1 MCEGARARG
10 QGAGQV
16 RSRARP
22 VGGTVMDVR
31 ALVAGFAFVAMWS
44 SAFTSARIIVVDA
57 PPFLALAVRFA
68 ISGAL
73 ALAIGGALGQRL
85 ALGRG
90 QWRPIVVFGIC
101 QNALYLGLI
110 FVAVRTVEASVAVV
124 VASTLPLLVA
134 ALDRVAFGTRLSPL
148 AVGGLTAGLV
158 GVLVITAARLGAGL
172 DPLGLAYCVGAVLAL
187 AVATLTV
194 RGASAGGNLWIVVGL
209 QMLVGSAALLP
220 VSLLLETWEVTWTA
234 AMIGAFWYTV
244 LVPGLAATMIWF
256 WLVGRIGATRAAS
269 FHFLNPFLGVAIAA
283 VVLGE
288 LVTLRDLVGV
298 AIIMAGILAVQL
310 SRPLPGPA
318 RT

>member
-1 MCEGARARG
+1 
-10 QGAGQV
+10 
-16 RSRARP
+16 
-22 VGGTVMDVR
+22 MDLR
-31 ALVAGFAFVAMWS
+31 ALVAGLVFVAMWS

-73 ALAIGGALGQRL
+73 ALAIGRALGQRL

-90 QWRPIVVFGIC
+90 QWRPILVFGIC

-110 FVAVRTVEASVAVV
+110 FAAVRTVEASVAVV

-134 ALDRVAFGTRLSPL
+134 ALDRIVFGARLSPL
-148 AVGGLTAGLV
+148 AVGGLAAGLG
-158 GVLVITAARLGAGL
+158 GVLVITASRLGAGL
-172 DPLGLAYCVGAVLAL
+172 DPVGLAYCVGAVLAL

-194 RGASAGGNLWIVVGL
+194 RGASAGGNLWMVVGL

-234 AMIGAFWYTV
+234 AMFGAFWYTV
-244 LVPGLAATMIWF
+244 LVPGLAATLIWF

-283 VVLGE
+283 LVLGE

-310 SRPLPGPA
+310 SRPVPGPA

>member
-1 MCEGARARG
+1 
-10 QGAGQV
+10 
-16 RSRARP
+16 
-22 VGGTVMDVR
+22 MDLR
-31 ALVAGFAFVAMWS
+31 ALVAGLVFVAMWS

-73 ALAIGGALGQRL
+73 ALAIGRALGQRL

-90 QWRPIVVFGIC
+90 QWRPILVFGIC

-110 FVAVRTVEASVAVV
+110 FAAVRTVEASVAVV

-134 ALDRVAFGTRLSPL
+134 ALDRIVFGARLSPL
-148 AVGGLTAGLV
+148 AVGGLAAGLV
-158 GVLVITAARLGAGL
+158 GVLVITASRLSAGL
-172 DPLGLAYCVGAVLAL
+172 DPVGLAYCVGAVLAL

-194 RGASAGGNLWIVVGL
+194 RGASAGGNLWMVVGL

-234 AMIGAFWYTV
+234 AMLGAFWYTV
-244 LVPGLAATMIWF
+244 LVPGLAATLIWF

-283 VVLGE
+283 LVLGE

-310 SRPLPGPA
+310 SRPVPGPA

>member
-1 MCEGARARG
+1 
-10 QGAGQV
+10 
-16 RSRARP
+16 
-22 VGGTVMDVR
+22 MDLR
-31 ALVAGFAFVAMWS
+31 ALVAGLVFVAMWS

-73 ALAIGGALGQRL
+73 ALAIGRALGQRL

-90 QWRPIVVFGIC
+90 QWRPILVFGIC

-110 FVAVRTVEASVAVV
+110 FAAVRTVEASVAVV

-134 ALDRVAFGTRLSPL
+134 ALDRIVFGARLSPL
-148 AVGGLTAGLV
+148 AVGGLAAGLG
-158 GVLVITAARLGAGL
+158 GVLVITASRLSAGL
-172 DPLGLAYCVGAVLAL
+172 DPVGLAYCVGAVLAL

-194 RGASAGGNLWIVVGL
+194 RGASAGGNLWMVVGL

-234 AMIGAFWYTV
+234 AMLGAFWYTV
-244 LVPGLAATMIWF
+244 LVPGLAATLIWF

-283 VVLGE
+283 LVLGE

-310 SRPLPGPA
+310 SRPVPGPA